1 MLLSQTVS
9 VLTTVFPAA
18 LRSSAL
24 AVLWEVA
31 EMAEEKDVAEKT
43 IAEDLVVTKYKMAGE
58 IVNRVLKQVID
69 KCKAG
74 ASVREIC
81 EYGDQLLTDETSKVF
96 KKEKELKKGIAFPT
110 CVSVNNCICHY
121 SPVPSEP
128 DYILKDGD
136 VAKVDLGVHIDGFIA
151 VVAHTI
157 VVGAS
162 SDKKITGRKADVI
175 LAAHYASQAAL
186 RLLKP
191 GNETYTITDAVQKAA
206 EAFKCKP
213 VEGMLSHQLKQFKID
228 GEKTIIQNPN
238 DAQRKEHE
246 KFELDKHEVYAMDVL
261 ISTGEG
267 VGKETETRVSVY
279 KKTDETYQLKL
290 KASRMFYTEVRSK
303 YGNMPFNLRTFQDE
317 TKAKMGVVECVK
329 NKLIEPFQVLYEKPG
344 EFVAHFKFTVLLM
357 PNGPH
362 RITGLPLDTD
372 QFKSEYSITDP
383 ELRTVLCSSANP
395 KAAKKKKKK
404 SESGGAAT
412 TEEGATAQGQP
423 AAAAADQQ
431 QQQPMEVEATA

>member
-1 MLLSQTVS
+1 
-9 VLTTVFPAA
+9 
-18 LRSSAL
+18 
-24 AVLWEVA
+24 
-31 EMAEEKDVAEKT
+31 MADEKDVVEKT

-69 KCKAG
+69 KCVPG
-74 ASVREIC
+74 TSVREIC
-81 EYGDQLLTDETSKVF
+81 EYGDQLLTDETTKVF

-110 CVSVNNCICHY
+110 CVSVNNCICHF

-128 DYILKDGD
+128 DYTLKNED
-136 VAKVDLGVHIDGFIA
+136 VAKVDLGAQIDGFIA

-157 VVGAS
+157 VVGAAS
-162 SDKKITGRKADVI
+162 ESKVTGRKADVI

-191 GNETYTITDAVQKAA
+191 GNDTYAVTDAVQKVA
-206 EAFKCKP
+206 ESFKCKP

-238 DAQRKEHE
+238 DAQKKEHE

-261 ISTGEG
+261 VSTGEG
-267 VGKETETRVSVY
+267 IGKETDTRVSIY
-279 KKTDETYQLKL
+279 KKTDEIYQLKL
-290 KASRMFYTEVRSK
+290 KASRMFYTEVRTK
-303 YGNMPFNLRTFQDE
+303 YGNMPFNLRNFQDE

-344 EFVAHFKFTVLLM
+344 ELVAHFKFTVLLM

-362 RITGLPLDTD
+362 KITGLPVETD
-372 QFKSEYSITDP
+372 LYQSEYSVTDP
-383 ELRTVLCSSANP
+383 ELKSILNSSANP

-404 SESGGAAT
+404 SESSS
-412 TEEGATAQGQP
+412 EP
-423 AAAAADQQ
+423 
-431 QQQPMEVEATA
+431 QPMEVEAAA

>member
-1 MLLSQTVS
+1 
-9 VLTTVFPAA
+9 
-18 LRSSAL
+18 
-24 AVLWEVA
+24 
-31 EMAEEKDVAEKT
+31 
-43 IAEDLVVTKYKMAGE
+43 MAGE

-69 KCKAG
+69 KCVPG
-74 ASVREIC
+74 TSVREIC
-81 EYGDQLLTDETSKVF
+81 EYGDQLLTDETTKVF

-110 CVSVNNCICHY
+110 CVSVNNCICHF

-128 DYILKDGD
+128 DYTLKNED
-136 VAKVDLGVHIDGFIA
+136 VAKVDLGAQIDGFIA

-157 VVGAS
+157 VVGAAS
-162 SDKKITGRKADVI
+162 ESKVTGRKADVI

-191 GNETYTITDAVQKAA
+191 GNDTYAVTDAVQKVA
-206 EAFKCKP
+206 ESFKCKP

-238 DAQRKEHE
+238 DAQKKEHE

-261 ISTGEG
+261 VSTGEG
-267 VGKETETRVSVY
+267 IGKETDTRVSIY
-279 KKTDETYQLKL
+279 KKTDEIYQLKL
-290 KASRMFYTEVRSK
+290 KASRMFYTEVRTK
-303 YGNMPFNLRTFQDE
+303 YGNMPFNLRNFQDE

-344 EFVAHFKFTVLLM
+344 ELVAHFKFTVLLM

-362 RITGLPLDTD
+362 KITGLPVETD
-372 QFKSEYSITDP
+372 LYQSEYSVTDP
-383 ELRTVLCSSANP
+383 ELKSILNSSANP

-404 SESGGAAT
+404 SESSS
-412 TEEGATAQGQP
+412 EP
-423 AAAAADQQ
+423 
-431 QQQPMEVEATA
+431 QPMEVEAAA